1 TTELISR
8 ADAAAQS
15 VTADGISSVSGNS
28 VSADGRFVAFV
39 SLADNLAADD
49 TNDYQDVFVRD
60 SQTGT
65 NILVS
70 VNITGGGS
78 ANGFSGSPVMS
89 SNGRYVAFVSNA
101 PDLTANKT
109 NRNDDV
115 FVRDLQTG
123 TTTLISVS
131 ADGATSGNAD
141 SSSP

>member
-1 TTELISR
+1 M
-8 ADAAAQS
+8 
-15 VTADGISSVSGNS
+15 
-28 VSADGRFVAFV
+28 
-39 SLADNLAADD
+39 SLADNLTANDS
-49 TNDYQDVFVRD
+49 NDYQDVFVRD

-109 NRNDDV
+109 NRYGDI
-115 FVRDLQTG
+115 FVRDLQAG

-131 ADGATSGNAD
+131 ADGTRSR
-141 SSSP
+141 